1 MMTPEEQQPHFQEIT
16 RQDHWKL
23 ALLSSGVVS
32 LPK

>member
-1 MMTPEEQQPHFQEIT
+1 MMTPEEVQPHLQEIA

-23 ALLSSGVVS
+23 ARVSSGVVS